1 MECASDELKLYE
13 NEEFFY
19 SIFNGVQEGIFVVD
33 AIENGEF
40 RYVGFNLAYE
50 RLTGL
55 SSSDIRGKTP
65 HDLLPTDAATVI
77 EQHYREC
84 VATQTRITYEECL
97 PFNGHETWW
106 ITNLTPLHDR
116 HARVH
121 RIIGTSTEIT
131 DRKYAEK
138 LVQIQVE
145 REKLIVDS
153 IQRLSQSLNF
163 HDILQTTVDEVRR
176 FLQTDRVVIYR
187 FNPDLSGSMVTESVI
202 DSALSILGITI
213 KDTCF
218 RDKYANAYRF
228 GRIQMIEDVYTTNLA
243 PCYLEQLEHLRVRA
257 NLVVPIVRGDT
268 LWGLLIAHQCVEPR
282 SWQHIEVDL
291 LQQLASKLA
300 IAVQQSE
307 LYEQA
312 QAELAERKRTEAA
325 LLKSQTRFQNLVANV
340 PGMIYQFLL
349 HPDGSVEFPFLSSG
363 CREIY
368 GIEPI
373 EVERNP
379 SLLMDTI
386 HSGDRPSLDQSTHIS
401 AQTLEPWRWEGRFIH
416 SSGAIKWM
424 RAAAR
429 PQKQP
434 NGDIIWDGVITDTT
448 EARHAEERLRLLE
461 SVIIHANDAIIIT
474 EAEPITLP
482 GPRIVYV
489 NPAFSHNTG
498 YQPEE
503 VIGKTPRILQG
514 QQSDR
519 HELDRISA
527 ALQRWQPVQA
537 ELVNYHKDG
546 TEFWVDVNIVPIAD
560 ASGYY
565 THWMAIQRDITDRKR
580 AEAEILRT
588 LNRERELN
596 ELRSKFISV
605 TSHEFRTPLTTIQSS
620 ADLLRHF
627 NCNKQEQDELFE
639 QIQNSITHMVR
650 LLEDV
655 LFIGHNESGKLEFRP
670 TFLDLAE
677 VCQHLVAEVETGMY
691 HRCPIHL
698 NYQGDRRPVSLDE
711 KLLRQI
717 LTNLLANA
725 VKYSLPNSPVS
736 LDIDCQANQAV
747 FQVQDQ
753 GLGIPIEDQKRL
765 FEWFHR
771 GRNVETISGTGLG
784 LFIVKQCVDLH
795 RGHITVD
802 STLNHGSIFTVTLPT
817 NL

>member
-1 MECASDELKLYE
+1 MECASDELKLHE

-33 AIENGEF
+33 ALESGEF
-40 RYVGFNLAYE
+40 RYVGLNSAYE

-65 HDLLPTDAATVI
+65 QDLLPIDEATVI
-77 EQHYREC
+77 EHHYREC
-84 VATQTRITYEECL
+84 VVAQTRITYEECL
-97 PFNGHETWW
+97 PFKGHETWW
-106 ITNLTPLHDR
+106 ITNLTPLQNQD
-116 HARVH
+116 ARVY

-131 DRKYAEK
+131 ERKHAEK

-153 IQRLSQSLNF
+153 IQRIRQSLDF

-202 DSALSILGITI
+202 DPGLSILGTTI
-213 KDTCF
+213 EDTCF
-218 RDKYANAYRF
+218 RNKYANAYRF
-228 GRIQMIEDVYTTNLA
+228 GRIHSIEDVYAANLV
-243 PCYLEQLEHLRVRA
+243 PCYLEQLEQLRVRA

-282 SWQHIEVDL
+282 NWQQIEVDL

-349 HPDGSVEFPFLSSG
+349 HPDGSIEFPFLSSG

-373 EVERNP
+373 KAERNP

-386 HSGDRPSLDQSTHIS
+386 HPGDRPGLDQSMQIS
-401 AQTLEPWRWEGRFIH
+401 AQTLEPWQWEGRFIH
-416 SSGAIKWM
+416 PSGAIKWM

-461 SVIIHANDAIIIT
+461 SVIVHANDAIIIT
-474 EAEPITLP
+474 ETEPVTLP

-489 NPAFSHNTG
+489 NPAFSRNTG
-498 YQPEE
+498 YHPGE

-514 QQSDR
+514 QRSDR
-519 HELDRISA
+519 HQLDRIRV
-527 ALQRWQPVQA
+527 ALQRWQPVQV
-537 ELVNYHKDG
+537 ELVNYRKDG
-546 TEFWVDVNIVPIAD
+546 TEFWVDMNIVPIAD
-560 ASGYY
+560 TSGYY

-580 AEAEILRT
+580 AEAEILR
-588 LNRERELN
+588 
-596 ELRSKFISV
+596 
-605 TSHEFRTPLTTIQSS
+605 
-620 ADLLRHF
+620 
-627 NCNKQEQDELFE
+627 
-639 QIQNSITHMVR
+639 
-650 LLEDV
+650 
-655 LFIGHNESGKLEFRP
+655 
-670 TFLDLAE
+670 
-677 VCQHLVAEVETGMY
+677 
-691 HRCPIHL
+691 
-698 NYQGDRRPVSLDE
+698 
-711 KLLRQI
+711 
-717 LTNLLANA
+717 
-725 VKYSLPNSPVS
+725 
-736 LDIDCQANQAV
+736 
-747 FQVQDQ
+747 
-753 GLGIPIEDQKRL
+753 
-765 FEWFHR
+765 
-771 GRNVETISGTGLG
+771 
-784 LFIVKQCVDLH
+784 
-795 RGHITVD
+795 
-802 STLNHGSIFTVTLPT
+802 
-817 NL
+817 